1 MTKVMYRRS
10 GLSIML
16 IMTNS
21 DSISSHCDALMTRV
35 QCTDQKVFLVKLCE
49 QVEGVPI
56 QRHLFSGI
64 STGRFSMLSGC

>member
-21 DSISSHCDALMTRV
+21 DSHCDALMTRV

-64 STGRFSMLSGC
+64 PTARFNMLSGC